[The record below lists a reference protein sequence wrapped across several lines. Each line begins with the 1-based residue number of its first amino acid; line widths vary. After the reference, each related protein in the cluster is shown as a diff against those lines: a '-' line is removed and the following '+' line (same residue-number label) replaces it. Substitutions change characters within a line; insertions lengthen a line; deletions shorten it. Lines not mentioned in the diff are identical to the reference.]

1 MSHRAGAARPRSSP
15 TDRVPPVALVL
26 GGIASVQ
33 FGAALATTLFDELGP
48 SGTTLLR
55 LVLTAAILVVVW
67 RPRPWRYTRAELRL
81 AALLGLVLGLMNLTF
96 YLALDR
102 LPLGVAVTI
111 EFIGPLGVAVATSR
125 RRTDLVWAGVA
136 AAGIVLL
143 ADLGGGT
150 IDPLGLVLSLL
161 AGACWAAYILLTQRA
176 GPSFEGGR
184 GLAIA
189 MVVAA
194 LVPLVPGVLEGGAAL
209 LRPEFLLLALGVAV
223 LSSVIP
229 YSLEFEALRRM
240 PAHVFGVLM
249 SLEPGVAALA
259 GLVLLGQALGMREVV
274 AIALVVAASVAVTR
288 ASAVSEAAVPPRP
301 EVAVG

>member
-1 MSHRAGAARPRSSP
+1 MARSP

-26 GGIASVQ
+26 TGIGSVQ

-55 LVLTAAILVVVW
+55 LVFAATILVVLW
-67 RPRPWRYTRAELRL
+67 RPRPRDYTWAQLKL
-81 AALLGLVLGLMNLTF
+81 AGLFGLVLGFMNLTF

-111 EFIGPLGVAVATSR
+111 EFVGPLGVAVATSR
-125 RRTDLVWAGVA
+125 RRADLAWAALA
-136 AAGIVLL
+136 AGGIVLL
-143 ADLGGGT
+143 ADPGGGS
-150 IDPLGLVLSLL
+150 IDSLGLVLILL
-161 AGACWAAYILLTQRA
+161 AAGCWAAYIVLSQRA

-184 GLAIA
+184 GLAMA

-194 LVPLVPGVLEGGAAL
+194 LVPLVPGLIGGGNDL
-209 LRPEFLLLALGVAV
+209 LHPHFLLLAFGVAI

-240 PAHVFGVLM
+240 PTHVFGVLM

-259 GLVLLGQALGMREVV
+259 GFLVLGQALGIRELV
-274 AIALVVAASVAVTR
+274 AIALVVLASVGVTR
-288 ASAVSEAAVPPRP
+288 ASARSDAVVP
-301 EVAVG
+301 VDS

>member
-1 MSHRAGAARPRSSP
+1 MGPVSIARASP

-26 GGIASVQ
+26 TGIGSVQ

-55 LVLTAAILVVVW
+55 LVFAAAILMALW
-67 RPRPWRYTRAELRL
+67 RPDPRAYSAPQLRL
-81 AALLGLVLGLMNLTF
+81 AGLFGLVLGAMNLTF

-111 EFIGPLGVAVATSR
+111 EFVGPLGVAVATSR
-125 RRTDLVWAGVA
+125 RRADLAWAALA
-136 AAGIVLL
+136 ACGILLL
-143 ADLGGGT
+143 ADPGGSS
-150 IDPLGLVLSLL
+150 IDPVGLALILM
-161 AGACWAAYILLTQRA
+161 AAACWAAYILLSQRA

-184 GLAIA
+184 GLALA

-194 LVPLVPGVLEGGAAL
+194 LVPLVPGVIGGGEAL
-209 LRPEFLLLALGVAV
+209 LDPRLLLLAAAVGV

-240 PAHVFGVLM
+240 PANVFGVLM

-259 GLVLLGQALGMREVV
+259 GFVILGQALGARELV
-274 AIALVVAASVAVTR
+274 AIALVVAASVGVTR
-288 ASAVSEAAVPPRP
+288 AASRADGLPINS
-301 EVAVG
+301 

>member
-1 MSHRAGAARPRSSP
+1 MSSP

-26 GGIASVQ
+26 TGIGSVQ

-55 LVLTAAILVVVW
+55 LFFAAVILVVLW
-67 RPRPWRYTRAELRL
+67 RPSPRAYSTAELRL
-81 AALLGLVLGLMNLTF
+81 AGLFGLVLGFMNLSF

-111 EFIGPLGVAVATSR
+111 EFVGPLGVAVATSR
-125 RRTDLVWAGVA
+125 QRTDLAWAALA
-136 AAGIVLL
+136 AGGIVLL
-143 ADLGGGT
+143 ADPGGGS
-150 IDPLGLVLSLL
+150 IDPVGLALILF
-161 AGACWAAYILLTQRA
+161 AGGCWAAYILLSQRA

-184 GLAIA
+184 GLAMA

-194 LVPLVPGVLEGGAAL
+194 LVPLVPGVIGGGSDL
-209 LRPEFLLLALGVAV
+209 LHPEFLLIALGVGI

-240 PAHVFGVLM
+240 PTNVFGVLM

-259 GLVLLGQALGMREVV
+259 GFLVLGQALGARELV
-274 AIALVVAASVAVTR
+274 AIALVVAASVGVTR
-288 ASAVSEAAVPPRP
+288 AATRSNAVVP
-301 EVAVG
+301 VDS